1 MDGNLKNRHF
11 FTPDVNKSV
20 VNTVAVYYKYM
31 YVTVSILTGS
41 NRRTFTAFSGTG
53 CHLNLILYIQH
64 THASST
70 SFHTK
75 YGVVGLKRRGR
86 TGSCNLRTNSRTY
99 TTEEPGR
106 IQDLNVGTPGQVK
119 RRKDKNRSTA
129 SPKVERC
136 GMGRGCLLPP

>member
-75 YGVVGLKRRGR
+75 YGGVGLKSSGQDRNLQLLDRQLDIYDGGAGVDPR
-86 TGSCNLRTNSRTY
+86 FECGNTGTSQA
-99 TTEEPGR
+99 PK
-106 IQDLNVGTPGQVK
+106 GQ
-119 RRKDKNRSTA
+119 
-129 SPKVERC
+129 E
-136 GMGRGCLLPP
+136 